1 MKLILHPGHSKCGST
16 SIQKAIIRN
25 RPALEAQG
33 FVIPDPQMRI
43 RGDREFNPKGETPRV
58 FFRRAMES
66 NSVAEL
72 AERLEHIRSRLEGQD
87 KTVLISAEN
96 LVNQLKVPA
105 GMNIHQEF
113 KRHFDEIRV
122 IYYIRRQDDFLMSA
136 WQQWGYKQGMG
147 LDQYVSKALRSKSP
161 NYRLAVDFFAGL
173 YGSDSLSV
181 SPIDKDFLHE
191 SDLLKDFFS
200 RLGADYAAFD
210 LSPDPSNK
218 SLNPAL
224 CELLSLSPHLFKD
237 VHDETLKHRLEEILG
252 DSATIHLRDPGYFPF
267 AKRKAVLQKFRADNK
282 YLSDRFMGGK
292 HWPAA
297 LAAPEEEDAEADEV
311 ARELKNV
318 RYLLSVQME
327 LLLKLAETRGR
338 GPE

>member
-25 RPALEAQG
+25 RAALEAQG

-58 FFRRAMES
+58 FFRRAMEG

-72 AERLEHIRSRLEGQD
+72 SEHLQHIRSRLKGQD

-105 GMNIHQEF
+105 GRNIHEEF
-113 KRHFDEIRV
+113 RKHFDEIKV
-122 IYYIRRQDDFLMSA
+122 VYYIRRQDDFLMSA
-136 WQQWGYKQGMG
+136 WQQWGYKQGLS
-147 LDQYVSKALRSKSP
+147 LDQYVGKALRSKSP
-161 NYRLAVDFFAGL
+161 NYRLAVDFFSGL

-181 SPIDKDFLHE
+181 SPIEQGFLHE
-191 SDLLKDFFS
+191 SDLLKDFFGKI
-200 RLGADYAAFD
+200 GADYSGFD

-252 DSATIHLRDPGYFPF
+252 DGATIHLRDPGYFPF
-267 AKRKAVLQKFRADNK
+267 AKRKAVLQKFRVDNK

-292 HWPAA
+292 PWPAA
-297 LAAPEEEDAEADEV
+297 LVPPGEGEVEADEV

-327 LLLKLAETRGR
+327 LLLKLAETGGR
-338 GPE
+338 RH